1 MTMLQRREGNQSDL
15 SFVSGVDQVMLKYEM
30 PWREVVMDL
39 YDEVKSLSSGYASLE
54 YEDIGFREGSFCL
67 FFFFFF
73 TLKPLITHTRTF
85 TYSKSKTS
93 RYSYQSR
100 TNRCIKSC
108 CVQRQGSSGGTKD
121 LSSSQERSPQTTV

>member
-67 FFFFFF
+67 FFFFF
-73 TLKPLITHTRTF
+73 TLKPLNHTRTHF
-85 TYSKSKTS
+85 YI
-93 RYSYQSR
+93 QQ
-100 TNRCIKSC
+100 I
-108 CVQRQGSSGGTKD
+108 
-121 LSSSQERSPQTTV
+121 